1 MRFLESHNIIIFFYN
16 MECLRKIKLGFL
28 QELTLKKLLLPVCV
42 IFAVKHQKT
51 PRELGKYTPF
61 F

>member
-1 MRFLESHNIIIFFYN
+1 
-16 MECLRKIKLGFL
+16 MECLRKIKRGFQ

-42 IFAVKHQKT
+42 IFAVKHEKT

-61 F
+61 FWKKYKFG